1 MIPDGHTPLQ
11 PISILLTPHSHPPTQ
26 QCKCVSSIHQRW
38 RLGVHE
44 LALTSSS
51 HPCLPLQWCFPRTC
65 WRRAWKRTTLPCWD
79 SETSSFQVTGP
90 GQGPKCRG
98 WKGIPWRRSRPVKHS
113 LTHQER
119 EEGRVRLC
127 DSPITTCPGFGE
139 GDPPQH
145 TWSTNVGWTL
155 GRNGGEQDCP
165 HGAWLGEQTLLE
177 SCRNKCI

>member
-1 MIPDGHTPLQ
+1 M
-11 PISILLTPHSHPPTQ
+11 
-26 QCKCVSSIHQRW
+26 
-38 RLGVHE
+38 
-44 LALTSSS
+44 
-51 HPCLPLQWCFPRTC
+51 
-65 WRRAWKRTTLPCWD
+65 
-79 SETSSFQVTGP
+79 
-90 GQGPKCRG
+90 
-98 WKGIPWRRSRPVKHS
+98 KHS